1 MDRFYNN
8 IPACAELEELMEGRH
23 FVALPDDWYVVIT
36 DIVDS
41 TEALRKGRYKAV
53 NAAGASVIMA
63 ILNLTR
69 PIEVPFVFGGD
80 GASICIPPAFRD
92 KVNEALLA
100 LKTTIRQSFSL
111 EMRVGIIP
119 YDVIRDAG
127 HEIKV
132 ARYRVSDHYHQAFI
146 NGGGL
151 SYSEYLLKDDEERA
165 KYIIADDVPVA
176 HVNLRGLECRWD
188 TVPSPHGET
197 IALLV
202 KVVRGTRD
210 DQNRLYGDILHAIDR
225 IFGGRDQY
233 NPLRTHSLGLTYNL
247 RKLSVE
253 TGLRA
258 AGRGWFGRAAY
269 KLKIIWENLLG
280 DILMGTD
287 SHAADINWGEY
298 RSDLVD
304 NSDYMKFDDMLRLII
319 AGDRS
324 QRMELSSYLEY
335 KRGQGDIIYGMHVS
349 EASLITCLVFEREKN
364 HIHFIDA
371 EQGGYAM
378 AALQMKNQAVRDKR

>member
-1 MDRFYNN
+1 
-8 IPACAELEELMEGRH
+8 
-23 FVALPDDWYVVIT
+23 
-36 DIVDS
+36 
-41 TEALRKGRYKAV
+41 
-53 NAAGASVIMA
+53 
-63 ILNLTR
+63 
-69 PIEVPFVFGGD
+69 
-80 GASICIPPAFRD
+80 
-92 KVNEALLA
+92 
-100 LKTTIRQSFSL
+100 
-111 EMRVGIIP
+111 
-119 YDVIRDAG
+119 
-127 HEIKV
+127 
-132 ARYRVSDHYHQAFI
+132 
-146 NGGGL
+146 
-151 SYSEYLLKDDEERA
+151 
-165 KYIIADDVPVA
+165 
-176 HVNLRGLECRWD
+176 
-188 TVPSPHGET
+188 
-197 IALLV
+197 
-202 KVVRGTRD
+202 
-210 DQNRLYGDILHAIDR
+210 
-225 IFGGRDQY
+225 
-233 NPLRTHSLGLTYNL
+233 LRTHSLGLTYNL